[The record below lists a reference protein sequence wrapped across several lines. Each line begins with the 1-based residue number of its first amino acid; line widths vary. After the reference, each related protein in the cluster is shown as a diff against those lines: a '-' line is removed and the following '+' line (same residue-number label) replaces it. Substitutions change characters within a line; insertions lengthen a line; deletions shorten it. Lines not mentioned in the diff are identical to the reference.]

1 MRAANTIIAVTF
13 VLAVASICLVN
24 SLAQTS
30 LAARQTEQASAM
42 ISEKTATQRPRPNA
56 VRAVDF
62 YLRTGEFIVGKL
74 VSDDRNKVIVERVSE
89 SKIVLSTYS
98 KREIEPRTM
107 QTRST
112 PEYKYYLDLADYFS
126 GRTWDFKD
134 DPDDFIQAIR
144 CCETAKRSIQGTQAD
159 DNDRVEQID
168 QKIEKLR
175 ADRQVWEKEVQSRAK
190 LKELEFKA
198 EFDKR
203 FNELEQKVNAS
214 TQKIDESVDRLDKII
229 TDMQDNHQRIEQ
241 NFSLMDQDIR
251 RQLSILADQIEAT
264 RRLIDPLRW
273 RPRYYYYP

>member
-1 MRAANTIIAVTF
+1 MRTANTIIAVTF
-13 VLAVASICLVN
+13 VLAFTSICLVDGY
-24 SLAQTS
+24 AQTNQAGTQTRQ
-30 LAARQTEQASAM
+30 AAPA
-42 ISEKTATQRPRPNA
+42 ISEKNRMERPRPNA

-62 YLRTGEFIVGKL
+62 YLRTGEFTVGKL
-74 VSDDRNKVIVERVSE
+74 ISEDRNKVIVEQVSE
-89 SKIVLSTYS
+89 SKIILSTYS
-98 KREIEPRTM
+98 KREIEPRTL
-107 QTRST
+107 QTRSM

-126 GRTWDFKD
+126 GRTWDFKE

-144 CCETAKRSIQGTQAD
+144 CCEKAKQSMQGTQAD

-198 EFDKR
+198 EFETR
-203 FNELEQKVNAS
+203 FNELEQKVKAS
-214 TQKIDESVDRLDKII
+214 TQKIDESIDRLDKII

-251 RQLSILADQIEAT
+251 RQLTILADQIEAA
-264 RRLIDPLRW
+264 RRLIDPWRW